1 MGQLPRWAAHA
12 RWCLS
17 AGGDFA
23 ARAAGG
29 APGARRLRP
38 RCLRWAEAVSHA
50 RRAGRATRPMWI
62 EEQTLRG
69 AESMSDERTMG
80 WKGLTHDWRSPIRH
94 GAPVCDGHLPVTLSP
109 VALDTS
115 AQECAA
121 GWNFARD
128 AATALRIAGLW
139 YRGRPARLLAVS
151 DAPDAIDR
159 SNKTRDSQITLA
171 RGATQEEWTDAAT
184 QLHAPIA
191 MYAPGIVSEVGAWY
205 VALGRPQHD
214 TQRVVVELRRAL
226 AARGLSWTLQAYPN
240 VLAASAAWAASDARA
255 AR

>member
-1 MGQLPRWAAHA
+1 
-12 RWCLS
+12 
-17 AGGDFA
+17 
-23 ARAAGG
+23 
-29 APGARRLRP
+29 
-38 RCLRWAEAVSHA
+38 
-50 RRAGRATRPMWI
+50 
-62 EEQTLRG
+62 
-69 AESMSDERTMG
+69 MSDERTMG
-80 WKGLTHDWRSPIRH
+80 WKVLTHDWRSPIRH

-159 SNKTRDSQITLA
+159 SNKTRASQITLA

-255 AR
+255 ALIHYTAVTAGWVAGRPDDYTVGLRDAYSYGLELVTPVAPSELGYVMEQSKPYEGPKL